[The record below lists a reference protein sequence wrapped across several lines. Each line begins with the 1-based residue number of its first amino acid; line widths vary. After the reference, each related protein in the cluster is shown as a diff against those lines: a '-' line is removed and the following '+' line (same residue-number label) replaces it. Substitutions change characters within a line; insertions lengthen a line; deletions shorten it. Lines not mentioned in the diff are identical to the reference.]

1 MKPYRGLTKDGKMVK
16 GSLVKIYDRRYI
28 ARNPEVSYS
37 DDTTEIYCTI
47 WGFIEVIPAT
57 VAQQVGLKD
66 KNEKEGYEND
76 KVSFGSTRPVYLIK
90 WSICNAGF
98 YLESMD
104 EQKEHLGITNFF
116 VGEIIP
122 PEVKEKQ

>member
-1 MKPYRGLTKDGKMVK
+1 MHNFRGLTKDGKMVY
-16 GSLVKIYDRRYI
+16 GWYI
-28 ARNPEVSYS
+28 EMDNKENVSHSYIME
-37 DDTTEIYCTI
+37 D
-47 WGFIEVIPAT
+47 GLFIEVIPES

-66 KNEKEGYEND
+66 KNDKEGYEND
-76 KVSFGSTRPVYLIK
+76 KVSFGSTRPMYLIK

-104 EQKEHLGITNFF
+104 EQKEHLGIANFS

-122 PEVKEKQ
+122 PEVKEKSK

>member
-1 MKPYRGLTKDGKMVK
+1 MNSFRALTKDGKMVYGWYVEQLGK
-16 GSLVKIYDRRYI
+16 SYIFEADWITEKQSLLG
-28 ARNPEVSYS
+28 AA
-37 DDTTEIYCTI
+37 
-47 WGFIEVIPAT
+47 IEVVPAS

-66 KNEKEGYEND
+66 KNKKEGYEND

-98 YLESMD
+98 YLESID
-104 EQKEHLGITNFF
+104 EQKEHLGIANFT

-122 PEVKEKQ
+122 PEVKESK